1 MSEQN
6 ASQVP
11 ENREPQSGSAGT
23 SGSTFETAQGVKWL
37 QEGLQLVLKNP
48 VIWLAM
54 SANVVVVFFVLG
66 FIPWIGHLA
75 ANLLAPT
82 FVAGAF
88 IGCRALTRGED
99 IKIEHLF
106 AGFQDKTPDLLKLGL
121 VTVVG
126 GLLINLSA
134 GPTVF
139 HTFFVLLF
147 AAAVAAVM
155 WAAPA
160 LVMFRSQDP
169 VDAVKATVDA
179 GNKNRTPFGVYCGLL
194 VAILLIAG
202 LIPFGLGYIVVLPV
216 VIASFYAAY
225 EDVFETA

>member
-11 ENREPQSGSAGT
+11 ETREPPSAGAGA
-23 SGSTFETAQGVKWL
+23 SGPTFETAQGISWL

-48 VIWLAM
+48 VIWLAI
-54 SANVVVVFFVLG
+54 SANVVIVFFVLG

-75 ANLLAPT
+75 ANILAPT
-82 FVAGAF
+82 FAAGAF

-134 GPTVF
+134 GPSVF
-139 HTFFVLLF
+139 HTFFVLVF
-147 AAAVAAVM
+147 AAAVAGVV

-169 VDAVKATVDA
+169 VDAVKASINACD
-179 GNKNRTPFGVYCGLL
+179 KNRVPFAVYGGLL
-194 VAILLIAG
+194 VAVLLIAG